1 MNGRTFRL
9 LFLLD
14 LIAEFNSKLSAALND
29 KLCNVIDDILFK
41 RFDTDETQKLNNI
54 RVVTLKFRS

>member
-54 RVVTLKFRS
+54 RVVT